1 MSGEHREEVRR
12 EIEKLRELIHHHD
25 YLYYVLAAP
34 EISDAE
40 YDALFRR
47 LKELEEKFPEFVTPD
62 SPTQRVGGKPQEGFA
77 SVTHSRP
84 MLGLDNAFT
93 EEDILNFDRR
103 IKRMLG
109 VDRISYVLE
118 LKIDGLAVNLRYE
131 DGVLIHGATRGDGFT
146 GEDVTQNLKTI
157 KSIPLRLRENK
168 KPAVVEVQGEV
179 FMNKTDFEKLN
190 QERKKKGEPPFANTR
205 NAAAGSL
212 RQLDPG
218 ITAQRKLDIFV
229 YGAFPVESSYHPAT
243 HWELLEWLKELGFK
257 VNTHIYLLKNID
269 EAIMLHRE
277 WEKKRK
283 ELPYEIDGLVV
294 KVNEIAYQEALGATT
309 RSPRWAIAYKFEP
322 THALTRVLDIEVNVG
337 RTGTLTPVAVLEPVE
352 VGGVVVKRATLH
364 NEDEVK
370 RKDVRIGDW
379 VVVGRAGEV
388 IPEVIRVIKE
398 NRTGEERVFVMPTV
412 CPVCGSRVVREE
424 QEVAV
429 KCININCPAQIKEK
443 IKHWASRDAMDIEG
457 LGEKLVEQLVDRGLV
472 RTIPDLYRLKRE
484 DLLRLE
490 RMGEKSTDNL
500 LQAIEASKERELERF
515 IYGLGIRYVGEFV
528 ARVLSEKLGSLEK
541 LLNVRKEELL
551 QIEGIGP
558 KVAEAVEQFFANPQ
572 NRNMIL
578 ELQALGVRPKE
589 RKPGVSP
596 VTPIQGKTF
605 VFSGTLERF
614 SRKEAEELVRK
625 KGGEVA
631 STVSSR
637 VDYLVI
643 GENPGSKV
651 DAARKK
657 NVPIL
662 TEEEFYR
669 LLGI

>member
-1 MSGEHREEVRR
+1 
-12 EIEKLRELIHHHD
+12 
-25 YLYYVLAAP
+25 
-34 EISDAE
+34 
-40 YDALFRR
+40 
-47 LKELEEKFPEFVTPD
+47 
-62 SPTQRVGGKPQEGFA
+62 
-77 SVTHSRP
+77 
-84 MLGLDNAFT
+84 
-93 EEDILNFDRR
+93 
-103 IKRMLG
+103 
-109 VDRISYVLE
+109 
-118 LKIDGLAVNLRYE
+118 
-131 DGVLIHGATRGDGFT
+131 
-146 GEDVTQNLKTI
+146 
-157 KSIPLRLRENK
+157 
-168 KPAVVEVQGEV
+168 
-179 FMNKTDFEKLN
+179 
-190 QERKKKGEPPFANTR
+190 
-205 NAAAGSL
+205 
-212 RQLDPG
+212 
-218 ITAQRKLDIFV
+218 
-229 YGAFPVESSYHPAT
+229 
-243 HWELLEWLKELGFK
+243 
-257 VNTHIYLLKNID
+257 
-269 EAIMLHRE
+269 
-277 WEKKRK
+277 
-283 ELPYEIDGLVV
+283 
-294 KVNEIAYQEALGATT
+294 
-309 RSPRWAIAYKFEP
+309 
-322 THALTRVLDIEVNVG
+322 
-337 RTGTLTPVAVLEPVE
+337 
-352 VGGVVVKRATLH
+352 
-364 NEDEVK
+364 
-370 RKDVRIGDW
+370 
-379 VVVGRAGEV
+379 VGRAGEV